1 MVTVGTCL
9 GRKHAEMVFMDGSC
23 PHCEDKMSIAASEDG
38 LSSSDAEESA
48 PHPRGCTGG
57 FLHRWCQFH
66 HWPPCQR
73 YPHSNKRAISFI
85 SGSVVPSSICERHT
99 ASSQSVSAQNIAT
112 QEDAVEGHLTSSRSS
127 CYFPSGLG
135 GSGKSCSKQLAFTL
149 EWCASQVDPL
159 ADPDDLTR
167 LCDSVRQVSSQ
178 VQGSPL

>member
-9 GRKHAEMVFMDGSC
+9 GRKHAETVFMDGSC

-66 HWPPCQR
+66 HWPPC
-73 YPHSNKRAISFI
+73 
-85 SGSVVPSSICERHT
+85 
-99 ASSQSVSAQNIAT
+99 IAT
-112 QEDAVEGHLTSSRSS
+112 KEDAVEGHLTSSRSS

-167 LCDSVRQVSSQ
+167 LCDSVRQVSAQ